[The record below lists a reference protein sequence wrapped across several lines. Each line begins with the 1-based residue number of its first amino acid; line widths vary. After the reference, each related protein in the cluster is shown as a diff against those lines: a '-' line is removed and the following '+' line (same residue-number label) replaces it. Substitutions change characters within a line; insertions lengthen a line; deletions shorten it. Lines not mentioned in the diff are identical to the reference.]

1 MKKNIPPPDMRLV
14 KPKQTCERC
23 DVERLCISAGIDVQ
37 HADKFNE
44 IVKPGGPYDAGE
56 AIYRRG
62 DHFKSLYVIQ
72 CGVAKS
78 ETDTVDGRH
87 QVTGFYF
94 PGDLI
99 GIDSVS
105 VRTQPC
111 DVIAV
116 EKTWVCEIPFTQLE
130 QLCIE
135 VPGLQHE
142 IFMRMAQRIYN
153 DEYNCLIGRSESADA
168 RIHGFLTEKF
178 QKLAGSK
185 YISGNYLH
193 LPMTK
198 ADLSS
203 YLGIKPETFSRS
215 MKRLQDKGYIINSA
229 KHIEIL
235 DLEGMIK
242 AAEK

>member
-1 MKKNIPPPDMRLV
+1 MKKTSFPQNMRLV
-14 KPKQTCERC
+14 KPKQTCEQC

-37 HADKFNE
+37 YANKFNE
-44 IVKPGGPYDAGE
+44 IVRPDGPYEAGE

-62 DHFKSLYVIQ
+62 DHFKSLYVVQ

-87 QVTGFYF
+87 QVTGFYL

-105 VRTQPC
+105 TGRQPC

-116 EKTWVCEIPFTQLE
+116 GKTWVCEIPFTQLE

-135 VPGLQHE
+135 VPGLLHE
-142 IFMRMAQRIYN
+142 VFMRMARRIHH
-153 DEYNCLIGRSESADA
+153 DEYNSLVSRGEPADT
-168 RIHGFLTEKF
+168 RVLSFLAENF

-193 LPMTK
+193 LPMSK

-203 YLGIKPETFSRS
+203 YLGMKPETFSRS

-229 KHIEIL
+229 KHIEIVN
-235 DLEGMIK
+235 LEGMGI